1 MENMRTRKTRTL
13 ALEKS
18 LDDLSEKLAD
28 CAVLAKAQRATA
40 DKQHESAY
48 KLEGL
53 GQALK
58 RDVADIKSELDGDPE
73 LNQSSAARNGKK

>member
-1 MENMRTRKTRTL
+1 MEKMRRRKARAL
-13 ALEKS
+13 VLEKS
-18 LDDLSEKLAD
+18 LDALSEKVSD

-58 RDVADIKSELDGDPE
+58 RDVAEIKSKLDSDPE
-73 LNQSSAARNGKK
+73 PNQSPSRSAQK

>member
-1 MENMRTRKTRTL
+1 MRTRKARTA

-18 LDDLSEKLAD
+18 LDDLSEKVAD

-48 KLEGL
+48 RLEGL
-53 GQALK
+53 GQALE
-58 RDVADIKSELDGDPE
+58 RDVAEIKSELDSDSEP
-73 LNQSSAARNGKK
+73 NQPVPLRSAQK

>member
-1 MENMRTRKTRTL
+1 MERMRTRKARAVTQ
-13 ALEKS
+13 KS
-18 LDDLSEKLAD
+18 LDDLSDKVAD

-53 GQALK
+53 GQALQ
-58 RDVADIKSELDGDPE
+58 RDVAEIQSELDAESEPDQPPSRGA
-73 LNQSSAARNGKK
+73 QK

>member
-1 MENMRTRKTRTL
+1 MRTRKAR
-13 ALEKS
+13 ALTQKS
-18 LDDLSEKLAD
+18 LDDLSEKVAD

-53 GQALK
+53 GQALQ
-58 RDVADIKSELDGDPE
+58 RDVAEIRSELDAESKP
-73 LNQSSAARNGKK
+73 NPSSPSRGAQK

>member
-1 MENMRTRKTRTL
+1 MEKIRTRKARKL

-18 LDDLSEKLAD
+18 VDALGEKVAD

-58 RDVADIKSELDGDPE
+58 RDVAEIKSELKMGAEPDQPSRS
-73 LNQSSAARNGKK
+73 QTAH